1 MSENYYLI
9 SDNDT
14 HMPIR
19 CTMQR
24 FDHLRQHMHDFFEFS
39 MIVSGNCSL
48 QLDDHIY
55 SLKADDVFC
64 VDPLMLHELHGV
76 NCVIVTILFN
86 QSLFTQILP
95 IPSQPRFFCVSTV
108 SEHPEAI
115 SELRSLIA
123 HIIKTNID
131 KKEGYELRNWA
142 YIYKVMDIFYRNFRI
157 KLSTAKEKK
166 NHKYAMRL
174 SEISQIIQ
182 QRYTENITLKELAD
196 EVHLS
201 VPYLS
206 KFFVEYYGMNFLSY
220 LNQYRLMHAVQE
232 LSTTDKNID
241 EIAIDSGFSSSHAFV
256 SLFKKQYD
264 MLPKEYRKEQKS
276 NKENSHQQIEQHNYI
291 AGLKKYLIND
301 ISSNV
306 TTPTADRIIDF
317 SVSGS
322 TIHLINTWK
331 KMMTVGRASDVL
343 ISDVHQMLTQL
354 QLAVGFEYIKLCGVF
369 SDDLHVYTEMPND
382 SPVYSFSYLD
392 KILDFVT
399 DNNLKP
405 WIQLSYMPE
414 KLAKYPNKRLFGSN
428 VSQPNSVAS
437 WCQLVLEF
445 LRHIAARY
453 GLDVIKTWKFGLWN
467 QPNTDNNL
475 FGFSKEQDFFEF
487 YKETYICLKGFCND
501 LEFCLP
507 PTFYIVSDEYEN
519 WYLHFLDWCRSNGC
533 VPDSLSF
540 TYYDTKLMNTNNH
553 TKESFGFVYTMSLS
567 ESPDGLKDFVM
578 QVLRERRQLKLGNM
592 PIYLSE
598 WNNTPSQQDLL
609 NDTCYKS
616 CYIVKNI
623 LENYD
628 RLSSF
633 TYQALTD
640 LMADAALPN
649 KLFFGGLGL
658 FTTNGIPKASY
669 NAYTLL
675 QQLGDEFLG
684 RGDGY
689 FITRKDTSYQIM
701 LYNYQHFN
709 YLYANGERFDMTE
722 TDRYTVFT
730 DSEPVTVKCKLS
742 DIPEGH
748 YKVSDT
754 YINRSHGSSFD
765 QWIAMGALEPTTPH
779 EFDLLKKASTPGFHQ
794 RLADVTS
801 DGILELNA
809 TLDLLEVRLIQ
820 IVPLL

>member
-331 KMMTVGRASDVL
+331 N
-343 ISDVHQMLTQL
+343 
-354 QLAVGFEYIKLCGVF
+354 
-369 SDDLHVYTEMPND
+369 DD
-382 SPVYSFSYLD
+382 
-392 KILDFVT
+392 
-399 DNNLKP
+399 
-405 WIQLSYMPE
+405 
-414 KLAKYPNKRLFGSN
+414 
-428 VSQPNSVAS
+428 
-437 WCQLVLEF
+437 
-445 LRHIAARY
+445 
-453 GLDVIKTWKFGLWN
+453 
-467 QPNTDNNL
+467 
-475 FGFSKEQDFFEF
+475 
-487 YKETYICLKGFCND
+487 
-501 LEFCLP
+501 
-507 PTFYIVSDEYEN
+507 
-519 WYLHFLDWCRSNGC
+519 CRSRKRC
-533 VPDSLSF
+533 
-540 TYYDTKLMNTNNH
+540 
-553 TKESFGFVYTMSLS
+553 
-567 ESPDGLKDFVM
+567 
-578 QVLRERRQLKLGNM
+578 
-592 PIYLSE
+592 
-598 WNNTPSQQDLL
+598 
-609 NDTCYKS
+609 
-616 CYIVKNI
+616 
-623 LENYD
+623 
-628 RLSSF
+628 
-633 TYQALTD
+633 TD
-640 LMADAALPN
+640 
-649 KLFFGGLGL
+649 K
-658 FTTNGIPKASY
+658 
-669 NAYTLL
+669 
-675 QQLGDEFLG
+675 
-684 RGDGY
+684 
-689 FITRKDTSYQIM
+689 
-701 LYNYQHFN
+701 
-709 YLYANGERFDMTE
+709 
-722 TDRYTVFT
+722 
-730 DSEPVTVKCKLS
+730 
-742 DIPEGH
+742 
-748 YKVSDT
+748 
-754 YINRSHGSSFD
+754 
-765 QWIAMGALEPTTPH
+765 
-779 EFDLLKKASTPGFHQ
+779 
-794 RLADVTS
+794 
-801 DGILELNA
+801 
-809 TLDLLEVRLIQ
+809 
-820 IVPLL
+820 